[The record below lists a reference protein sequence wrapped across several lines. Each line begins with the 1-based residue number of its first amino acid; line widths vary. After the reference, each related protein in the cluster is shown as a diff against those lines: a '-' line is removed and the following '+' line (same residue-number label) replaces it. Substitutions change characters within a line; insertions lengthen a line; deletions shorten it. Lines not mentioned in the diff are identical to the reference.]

1 MIDLSV
7 SIGSLKLKNPLL
19 PASGT
24 FGYGTEM
31 MKFYDVNQYGA
42 IITKSLTLEAR
53 SGNNMPR
60 IAETN
65 CGMLNSIGL
74 ANVGLDTFINKTLD
88 TLQNITTPIIVNI
101 AGSTIDEYVA
111 IARQLSSLR
120 KIKGIEVNVSCPN
133 VKQGGM
139 AFGTDPD
146 ITSNIVSSIR
156 KIYDK
161 TLIVKLSP
169 NVTDIGIIAQSAVD
183 AGADALSLINTVLGM
198 RIDINTRKPLLSTIT
213 GGLSGPAIKPIALAK
228 VFQVAKSV
236 DVPIIGI
243 GGITSWEDVIE
254 FLIAGATAVEIGSL
268 HFIDPS
274 GPQLMLD
281 EIKNYCRKNSIHK
294 ITELTNSLEAENN
307 D

>member
-7 SIGSLKLKNPLL
+7 KIGSLKLKNPLL

-24 FGYGTEM
+24 FGYGTEF
-31 MKFYDVNQYGA
+31 MKFYDVNQYGG
-42 IITKSLTLEAR
+42 IITKSLTLKPR
-53 SGNNMPR
+53 SGNKMPR

-65 CGMLNSIGL
+65 CGLLNSIGL
-74 ANVGLDTFINKTLD
+74 ANVGLDTFLQETLKTL
-88 TLQNITTPIIVNI
+88 QPITSPIIANI
-101 AGSTIDEYVA
+101 AGSTIDEYVT
-111 IARQLSSLR
+111 IAEQLSHLSE
-120 KIKGIEVNVSCPN
+120 IKGIEVNISCPN

-146 ITSNIVSSIR
+146 ITYKIIDRIR
-156 KIYDK
+156 SVYKK
-161 TLIVKLSP
+161 TMIVKLTP
-169 NVTDIGIIAQSAVD
+169 NVTDIVDIAQSAVK
-183 AGADALSLINTVLGM
+183 AGTDALSLINTVLGM
-198 RIDINTRKPLLSTIT
+198 RIDINTRKPLLGNVV

-228 VFQVAKSV
+228 VFQVAENV

-243 GGITSWEDVIE
+243 GGITSWEDIIE

-274 GPQLMLD
+274 GPQFLL
-281 EIKNYCRKNSIHK
+281 EGIKNYCKKHSINK
-294 ITELTNSLEAENN
+294 ITELTNSLELNNN